1 MNTVPTTRPATNAS
15 TTGRPAR
22 YSFRPW
28 YKWLLTALAFPP
40 SGLIAHLVAGRVDS
54 VPAAVLNGVIAGTG
68 IGAAQW
74 ALLRHRGVSLIWIAA
89 TAVGL
94 GAGLAAGAALVSYE
108 TDITSLAVMGA
119 VSGLGVGIAQGATLA
134 TAKRT
139 LGWIAANSVLWALG
153 LDCHHRR
160 RHRRQPTMGSL
171 RRLRVPH
178 ARLPAEHHHR
188 SVRAR
193 QGGHVMTADTH
204 VVFGTGPAGRAV
216 ASALVDQG
224 ARVRMVNRSGKAV
237 ICAASRPLAVMPPT
251 RPSPATW
258 PLTRDTVYFCLNVPN
273 YHRWAEEFPPLQQA
287 VLGAAKAAEAKLVVL
302 ENLYMYGPTV
312 GPLSE
317 TTADQPH
324 EFQEPHPRH
333 DVRRAARGSPTR
345 RCPRRHRA
353 SLGLHR
359 SRRA

>member
-1 MNTVPTTRPATNAS
+1 M
-15 TTGRPAR
+15 PAR

-153 LDCHHRR
+153 W
-160 RHRRQPTMGSL
+160 T
-171 RRLRVPH
+171 VTT
-178 ARLPAEHHHR
+178 A
-188 SVRAR
+188 
-193 QGGHVMTADTH
+193 GGIDVSQQWA
-204 VVFGTGPAGRAV
+204 VFGAYGCLTLAFLQSTIIGAFVPA
-216 ASALVDQG
+216 
-224 ARVRMVNRSGKAV
+224 KAV
-237 ICAASRPLAVMPPT
+237 TS
-251 RPSPATW
+251 
-258 PLTRDTVYFCLNVPN
+258 
-273 YHRWAEEFPPLQQA
+273 
-287 VLGAAKAAEAKLVVL
+287 
-302 ENLYMYGPTV
+302 
-312 GPLSE
+312 
-317 TTADQPH
+317 
-324 EFQEPHPRH
+324 
-333 DVRRAARGSPTR
+333 
-345 RCPRRHRA
+345 
-353 SLGLHR
+353 
-359 SRRA
+359 